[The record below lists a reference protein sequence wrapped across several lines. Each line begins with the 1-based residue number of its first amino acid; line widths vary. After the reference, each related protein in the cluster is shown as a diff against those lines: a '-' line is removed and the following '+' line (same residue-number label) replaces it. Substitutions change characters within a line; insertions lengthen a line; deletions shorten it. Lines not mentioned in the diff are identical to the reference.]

1 MLFQL
6 DLNSDIFVLLLIK
19 SYKQI
24 HKHETYPNMII
35 FQMPGCEGGRGGVSV
50 ALPGDFLN
58 RLARDVVR
66 MTEGEPHGIR

>member
-1 MLFQL
+1 
-6 DLNSDIFVLLLIK
+6 
-19 SYKQI
+19 
-24 HKHETYPNMII
+24 MII